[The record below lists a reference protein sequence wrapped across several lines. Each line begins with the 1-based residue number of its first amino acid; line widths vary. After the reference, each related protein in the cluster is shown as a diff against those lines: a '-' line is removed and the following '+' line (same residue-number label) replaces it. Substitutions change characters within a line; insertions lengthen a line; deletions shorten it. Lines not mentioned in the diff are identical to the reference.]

1 MMPVPDAYKKTQ
13 AYDEIM
19 RQPEDVIGDHIAK
32 EQRHSR
38 NDEMTGA
45 NRITHQIIF
54 GKSSVYSDAEY
65 EIMADEDTFAEA
77 P

>member
-1 MMPVPDAYKKTQ
+1 MMPVPDTYKKTQ

-19 RQPEDVIGDHIAK
+19 RRSEDVIGDHIVK
-32 EQRHSR
+32 EQQHSR

-45 NRITHQIIF
+45 KRRTHQIIF
-54 GKSSVYSDAEY
+54 GKSSVYSDPEY
-65 EIMADEDTFAEA
+65 EIVADEDTFTEA